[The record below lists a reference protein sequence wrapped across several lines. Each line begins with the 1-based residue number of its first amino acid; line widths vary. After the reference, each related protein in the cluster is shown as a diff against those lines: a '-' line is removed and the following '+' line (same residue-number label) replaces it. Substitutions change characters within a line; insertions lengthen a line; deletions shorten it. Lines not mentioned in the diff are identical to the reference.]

1 MSIPITWHK
10 VAGPDV
16 LADGALTPVVAGGK
30 ALVLARHGERYCA
43 LDDRCPHAGG
53 PLSQGSL
60 ENGLLV
66 CPWHGREYD
75 LATGKCEGFQ
85 GVDTYPV
92 DVRADG
98 IFVAA

>member
-1 MSIPITWHK
+1 MSIPIAWHK
-10 VAGPDV
+10 VAGPED
-16 LADGALTPVVAGGK
+16 LADGALIPAVAGGK
-30 ALVLARHGERYCA
+30 ALVLARQGDRYSA

-66 CPWHGREYD
+66 CPWHGREVD
-75 LATGKCEGFQ
+75 PATGKCEGLQ
-85 GVDTYPV
+85 SVGTYPV
-92 DVRADG
+92 EVRADG